1 MKGLKIN
8 LHKIIKIWDHSIF
21 SILFKNNLLRLISHM
36 KIENL
41 ISRISLIILLYLEF
55 YIIIF
60 INIIIFIIIKKKKKK
75 KKNKKGDILWIIE
88 NMKGQNIESTRPIL
102 N

>member
-8 LHKIIKIWDHSIF
+8 LHKIIKIRDHSIF
-21 SILFKNNLLRLISHM
+21 SILFKNNLLRLISQM

-60 INIIIFIIIKKKKKK
+60 INIIIFIINNKKKKEEKRRYIY
-75 KKNKKGDILWIIE
+75 GL
-88 NMKGQNIESTRPIL
+88 
-102 N
+102 

>member
-21 SILFKNNLLRLISHM
+21 LILFKNNLLRLISQM

-60 INIIIFIIIKKKKKK
+60 INIIIFIINNKKKEEKKE
-75 KKNKKGDILWIIE
+75 IYLWIIE
-88 NMKGQNIESTRPIL
+88 NMKGRNIESIRPI
-102 N
+102 

>member
-21 SILFKNNLLRLISHM
+21 LILFKNNLLRLISHM

-60 INIIIFIIIKKKKKK
+60 INIIIFIINNKKKEEKKE
-75 KKNKKGDILWIIE
+75 IYLWIIE
-88 NMKGQNIESTRPIL
+88 NMKGRNIESIRPI
-102 N
+102 

>member
-8 LHKIIKIWDHSIF
+8 LHKIIKIRDHLIF
-21 SILFKNNLLRLISHM
+21 LILFKNNLLRLISQM

-60 INIIIFIIIKKKKKK
+60 INIIIFIINKKKRRKKE
-75 KKNKKGDILWIIE
+75 IYLWIIE
-88 NMKGQNIESTRPIL
+88 NMNGRNIESIRPI
-102 N
+102 

>member
-21 SILFKNNLLRLISHM
+21 LILFKNNLLRLISQM

-60 INIIIFIIIKKKKKK
+60 INIIIFIINNNKKKEEKKE
-75 KKNKKGDILWIIE
+75 IYLWIIE
-88 NMKGQNIESTRPIL
+88 NMKGRNIESIRPI
-102 N
+102 

>member
-21 SILFKNNLLRLISHM
+21 LILFKNNLLRLISHM

-60 INIIIFIIIKKKKKK
+60 INIIIFIINNKKKEEKQE
-75 KKNKKGDILWIIE
+75 IYLWIIE
-88 NMKGQNIESTRPIL
+88 NMKGRNIEWIPPI
-102 N
+102 

>member
-8 LHKIIKIWDHSIF
+8 LHKIIKIRDNSIF
-21 SILFKNNLLRLISHM
+21 LILFKNNLLRLISQM

-60 INIIIFIIIKKKKKK
+60 INIIIFIINNKKKRRKKE
-75 KKNKKGDILWIIE
+75 IYLWIIE
-88 NMKGQNIESTRPIL
+88 NMKGQNIESIRPI
-102 N
+102 